1 MNQREAVFTAVVA
14 VKGQPNGKKIELTT
28 DERSKVVGLVCE
40 AFKEGEVAFKET
52 DANELK
58 MKDEGELKKY
68 VVGLVNNWVRKDKNL
83 NGGEAYVAKNP
94 GSRASDPQLK
104 NMQLLLKSTTD
115 AGKRAKIQKFIDAKV
130 AEITAKKAKVVEI
143 DMDMIPEELKDI
155 L

>member
-14 VKGQPNGKKIELTT
+14 VKGQPNGKRVELTT

-40 AFKEGEVAFKET
+40 AFTEGEVAFKET

-58 MKDEGELKKY
+58 MKDPTELKKY

-83 NGGEAYVAKNP
+83 NGGEVYMAKNP

-115 AGKRAKIQKFIDAKV
+115 AGKRAKIQKFIDAKIS
-130 AEITAKKAKVVEI
+130 EIAAKKAKVVEI
-143 DMDMIPEELKDI
+143 DMDMIPEELKEI